1 MRIDVAGSPRPVGFR
16 TLVGLLTGAAL
27 SLSGPSL
34 LPVFAQSTG
43 PATQGGP
50 SGSATVSAL
59 PESYPWVRLAEALM
73 PGVVNVRTSTEARRS
88 SVPAQ
93 PEPFG
98 RPHPPDPREGRGERR
113 GLGSGFIVDPSG
125 YIVTNHHVVDGA
137 SSIDVALADG
147 RTFPG
152 KLVGSDAET
161 DLALLKI
168 EASGLPAIPLGT
180 SSTLKVA
187 EPVMAIG
194 NPFGL
199 DHTVTVGIISGTG
212 RVIGAGRYDDFLQTD
227 AAINPG
233 NSGGP
238 LINTRGE
245 VVGIADA
252 IVAGPTGGSRG
263 IGFAI
268 PIDLAKP
275 ILAQL
280 RETGKVTRGWLGVT
294 IQALTPELA
303 KSFGL
308 GQTQGA
314 LVAAVN
320 DDSPASRAG
329 LRPGDV
335 IVRFDGKPVEGPRT
349 LPPLV
354 AGTAVGRAVTV
365 ELLRDGAT
373 QSVQVTVGNLADMRE
388 AKAEGSTG
396 DSRVAERFGLALQP
410 LTPELAQ
417 RLGVQADKGVVVTEV
432 RPDSPAALAGL
443 VPGDV
448 IREVNRLPVQGLDDV
463 ERGMRR
469 GGADAKQ
476 ILLRVEREGSQ
487 RYIVLGAG

>member
-1 MRIDVAGSPRPVGFR
+1 VRIVVAGLLVALVLVASLPGPRHASAQAAAPPAPSTSPSA
-16 TLVGLLTGAAL
+16 GA
-27 SLSGPSL
+27 
-34 LPVFAQSTG
+34 
-43 PATQGGP
+43 PA
-50 SGSATVSAL
+50 
-59 PESYPWVRLAEALM
+59 ESSPWVRLAEALM
-73 PGVVNVRTSTEARRS
+73 PAVVNVRTSSDARRGAAPS
-88 SVPAQ
+88 APD
-93 PEPFG
+93 PLRR
-98 RPHPPDPREGRGERR
+98 RPQDPREGRGERR
-113 GLGSGFIVDPSG
+113 GLGSGFIIDPTG

-137 SSIDVALADG
+137 ASIEVTLADG
-147 RTFPG
+147 RTLAG

-161 DLALLKI
+161 DLAVLKV
-168 EASGLPAIPLGT
+168 EATGLPTIPLGR

-238 LINTRGE
+238 LIDTRGE
-245 VVGIADA
+245 AVGIATA
-252 IVAGPTGGSRG
+252 IVPGPGGGSRG

-268 PIDLAKP
+268 PIDLARP
-275 ILAQL
+275 IVAQL

-294 IQALTPELA
+294 IQSLTPELA

-314 LVAAVN
+314 LVAAVS
-320 DDSPASRAG
+320 DDSPAARAG
-329 LRPGDV
+329 FKPGDV

-354 AGTAVGRAVTV
+354 AGTPVGKSVAV
-365 ELLRDGAT
+365 EFLRDGAT
-373 QSVQVTVGNLADMRE
+373 QSTQVVVGNLADMRE
-388 AKAEGSTG
+388 ARADSSGSE
-396 DSRVAERFGLALQP
+396 SRVAERFGLALQV

-417 RLGVQADKGVVVTEV
+417 RLGVQADRGVVVTEV
-432 RPDSPAALAGL
+432 RPNSPAAQAGL
-443 VPGDV
+443 APGDV

-469 GGADAKQ
+469 GGADPKQ
-476 ILLRVEREGSQ
+476 ILLRIEREGSQ
-487 RYIVLGAG
+487 RYVVLGAG

>member
-1 MRIDVAGSPRPVGFR
+1 MDPARKHRHWIVPAVALAAVGSLVALAPHLGFTKAFKAPLWTERPAAA
-16 TLVGLLTGAAL
+16 GAAARQA
-27 SLSGPSL
+27 PD
-34 LPVFAQSTG
+34 
-43 PATQGGP
+43 
-50 SGSATVSAL
+50 
-59 PESYPWVRLAEALM
+59 WVRLSREAK
-73 PGVVNVRTSTEARRS
+73 PAVVNVSTKRDADGPG
-88 SVPAQ
+88 VA
-93 PEPFG
+93 G
-98 RPHPPDPREGRGERR
+98 RPGSPNDRSLDEVFKRFFDERPRHSVRSM
-113 GLGSGFIVDPSG
+113 GSGFILTSDG
-125 YIVTNHHVVDGA
+125 NIVTNNHVIEDA
-137 SSIDVALADG
+137 TEIQIKLADG
-147 RTFPG
+147 RELPARVIGRDPT
-152 KLVGSDAET
+152 T
-161 DLALLKI
+161 DLALLKV
-168 EASGLPAIPLGT
+168 EGTGFPVLPLGD
-180 SSTLKVA
+180 SATLEVG

-354 AGTAVGRAVTV
+354 AGTAVGKAVTV